1 MTRSKCFG
9 CGPCKKRPGWDSD
22 VFKNTQVAGRSHRSK
37 LCVSLMNEVSN
48 LQREIL
54 GVPDDYLIGIINGSD
69 TCAFECSLWNLIGPN
84 GVDCIVID
92 SFSKIWANDVKNEL
106 KIKDFKIYET
116 NPGQMPDIANI
127 NGDRDIVTVY
137 NGTTTGVCFDNLD
150 FIKPD
155 RKGLTL
161 FDATSVA
168 FATNIDFS
176 KIDVLTYSW
185 QKVLGGEG
193 GIGILILSPRAIK
206 RLEEFEPEN
215 RPMPRVFKIK
225 KDGKISLGPFEGKP
239 VNTISMLLFEDIK
252 SSLLWAKN
260 NGGLQFLINKAKE
273 NSDFLYKF
281 IDNNEFLETLCKEKK
296 YRSPTSVCFHIKDK
310 FCKNEEEKTTITNE
324 IRSILEKENVAFDI
338 NSYRG
343 MPVGFRI
350 WCGPTVDLDD
360 IKIVCEWI
368 ETLLI
373 KKFK

>member
-1 MTRSKCFG
+1 M
-9 CGPCKKRPGWDSD
+9 
-22 VFKNTQVAGRSHRSK
+22 
-37 LCVSLMNEVSN
+37 
-48 LQREIL
+48 
-54 GVPDDYLIGIINGSD
+54 
-69 TCAFECSLWNLIGPN
+69 
-84 GVDCIVID
+84 
-92 SFSKIWANDVKNEL
+92 
-106 KIKDFKIYET
+106 
-116 NPGQMPDIANI
+116 
-127 NGDRDIVTVY
+127 
-137 NGTTTGVCFDNLD
+137 
-150 FIKPD
+150 
-155 RKGLTL
+155 
-161 FDATSVA
+161 
-168 FATNIDFS
+168 
-176 KIDVLTYSW
+176 
-185 QKVLGGEG
+185 
-193 GIGILILSPRAIK
+193 
-206 RLEEFEPEN
+206 EEFEPEN

-252 SSLLWAKN
+252 SSLLWVKN

-273 NSDFLYKF
+273 NSDFLYEF